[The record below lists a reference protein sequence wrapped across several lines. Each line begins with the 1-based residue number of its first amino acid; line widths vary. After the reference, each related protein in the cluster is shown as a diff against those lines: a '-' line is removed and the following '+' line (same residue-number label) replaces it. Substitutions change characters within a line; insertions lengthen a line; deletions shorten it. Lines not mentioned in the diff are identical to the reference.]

1 MRRRSFLAFVGGAAA
16 ALPLAAR
23 GQAAKPIIGYLHL
36 GSFDSYAAMISAFR
50 DGLKET
56 GYVEGQNVSV
66 EYRWAEGQA
75 ERLPELVADL
85 LHHNVS
91 VLATGGGDQPAR
103 AAQQASSTIPVVF
116 VTSDPVASHLV
127 ASLNQPGA
135 NLTGVSLFTIQLG
148 PKRFGLL
155 RELVPHAGLVAVLID
170 PMFGVAGDPGGAQ
183 LQEAARAV
191 AQKIQVLKAQTAQEI
206 DEAFDAITQIH
217 ANGLIVV
224 SSPFFTNS
232 RHQIVALANHNR
244 IPAIYPL
251 RQYVI
256 AGGLLSYGTSI
267 IDAYRQSGVY
277 TGRILKG
284 AKPNDLPILQPTK
297 FDLVINLKTAKS
309 AGIEIPPTLLARAD
323 EVIE

>member
-1 MRRRSFLAFVGGAAA
+1 
-16 ALPLAAR
+16 
-23 GQAAKPIIGYLHL
+23 
-36 GSFDSYAAMISAFR
+36 MISAFR
-50 DGLKET
+50 DGLQEA

-66 EYRWAEGQA
+66 EYRWAEGQP
-75 ERLPELVADL
+75 ERLPTLVADL
-85 LHHNVS
+85 LHHNLS
-91 VLATGGGDQPAR
+91 VLATGGGDLPAR
-103 AAQQASSTIPVVF
+103 AAQQASGTVPIVF

-127 ASLNQPGA
+127 TSLNQPGA
-135 NLTGVSLFTIQLG
+135 NLTGVSLFTIELG

-155 RELVPHAGLVAVLID
+155 RELVPNAGLVAVLLD
-170 PMFGVAGDPGGAQ
+170 PTSGGVGESGGTQVEA
-183 LQEAARAV
+183 AARA
-191 AQKIQVLKAQTAQEI
+191 AGQKIQVLKAHTAQEI

-217 ANGLIVV
+217 ADGLIVL
-224 SSPFFTNS
+224 SSPYFTNS

-284 AKPNDLPILQPTK
+284 VKPNDLPIQQPTK
-297 FDLVINLKTAKS
+297 FDLVVNLKTAKS